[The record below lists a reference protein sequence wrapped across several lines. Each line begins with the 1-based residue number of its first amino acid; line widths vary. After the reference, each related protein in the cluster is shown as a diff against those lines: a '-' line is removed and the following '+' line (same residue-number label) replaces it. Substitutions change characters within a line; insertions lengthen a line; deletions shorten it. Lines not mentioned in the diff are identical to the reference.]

1 MAVRV
6 QNQANIRKAK
16 RWNEKDDAALAE
28 LLKKKIKEVDLAI
41 KDAPS
46 PFVRSKLKAKKSH
59 YKDISLK
66 LENGTY
72 NGDIIF
78 SEMQAAAAL
87 RTKDVLKRERYEDP
101 GEGKKYVNSYEDMD
115 FDYEAYFRKTRY
127 YGRVLPILMTLLT
140 VILIAFLLLG
150 AFLPADLSQTVY
162 QETGLKSDTL
172 FYFKLG
178 PNERDFR
185 IDNNGNWP
193 DGDWRVQGGEQQRLT
208 YGEPYIN
215 PDTQEA
221 PEHVFLYSDLGMR
234 TVNINS
240 FDLVKAWFRTKMLSS
255 IRLDFLED
263 NEQFQGPSWFYAKY
277 MNSAEENIAYLR
289 NDDGSFDFSVLFK
302 YIAGYGAILSI
313 IVAFIL
319 AVVCFVLNI
328 GRIFSYTTRRLHT
341 LHYLL
346 LIFSLLAIVLPAFM
360 AMEGT
365 NIAQAFKSYFLFD
378 HVDFMT
384 NDTHTLLLSPLAL
397 IPAGISL
404 VLLILPKIFKNRLK
418 KKPTF
423 VPKGNRP
430 RKNLEHKMDDLA
442 YGNVRR
448 AYQSRR

>member
-41 KDAPS
+41 KDASS

-59 YKDISLK
+59 YKDISVK

-87 RTKDVLKRERYEDP
+87 RTKDVIKNERFSDP
-101 GEGKKYVNSYEDMD
+101 GEGRKYVNSYEDMD

-127 YGRVLPILMTLLT
+127 YGRFLPILMTFMT
-140 VILIAFLLLG
+140 IILIAFFLLG
-150 AFLPADLSQTVY
+150 AFLPADLSQSVY
-162 QETGLKSDTL
+162 QSTGLKTDTL

-185 IDNNGNWP
+185 IENDGNWP
-193 DGDWRVQGGEQQRLT
+193 DGDWRVEGGEQQRLT
-208 YGEPYIN
+208 YGEPYVD
-215 PDTQEA
+215 PDTQET
-221 PEHVFLYSDLGMR
+221 PEHVYLYTDLGMR
-234 TVNINS
+234 TVNINA
-240 FDLVKAWFRTKMLSS
+240 FDIVKAWFRTKMLSS
-255 IRLDFLED
+255 VRIDFLED
-263 NEQFQGPSWFYAKY
+263 NEEFQGPSWFYAKY
-277 MNSAEENIAYLR
+277 MDKAEENIAYLR

-302 YIAGYGAILSI
+302 YIAGYGTILSLI
-313 IVAFIL
+313 IAFVL
-319 AVVCFVLNI
+319 AVVCLILNI

-346 LIFSLLAIVLPAFM
+346 LIFSLLAVALPAFM

-365 NIAQAFKSYFLFD
+365 DIVTAFENYFLFN
-378 HVDFMT
+378 HVAFIE
-384 NDTHTLLLSPLAL
+384 NENNTLTLSPLAL
-397 IPAGISL
+397 VPAGIGL
-404 VLLILPKIFKNRLK
+404 ILLILPKIFKNRLK
-418 KKPTF
+418 KKPTYI
-423 VPKGNRP
+423 PKGNRP
-430 RKNLEHKMDDLA
+430 RRNMEHKMDEIA